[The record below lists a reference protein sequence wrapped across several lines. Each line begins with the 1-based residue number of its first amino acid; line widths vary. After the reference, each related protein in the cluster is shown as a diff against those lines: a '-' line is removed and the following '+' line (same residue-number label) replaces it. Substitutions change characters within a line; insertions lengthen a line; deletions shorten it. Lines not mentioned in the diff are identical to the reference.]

1 MQEKYEELK
10 AKVQDQERK
19 IQDVLIVPKRMEYKI
34 DGLKSELKEEIE
46 LVKTYSKSEL
56 KQIETYVQTLH
67 TDL

>member
-56 KQIETYVQTLH
+56 K
-67 TDL
+67 